1 MSFMP
6 MRACANIDPSSTTA
20 APTRYATSGRE
31 EAPREQVQ
39 EERQE
44 RPEHDARDAPRER
57 LSPGLDALDR
67 IAPRDDEL
75 VVLAVDAEEPIR
87 LAHRCRGERRRAVRL
102 DRNDLPRDKRVEE
115 LRAWHDR
122 QRFRALREV
131 TGSP

>member
-1 MSFMP
+1 MGGDDEVP
-6 MRACANIDPSSTTA
+6 RADDERRHVNVVHANARLREHRSVEHDGGA
-20 APTRYATSGRE
+20 DQVRDERRRE

-39 EERQE
+39 EEREE

-87 LAHRCRGERRRAVRL
+87 LAHRYRCERRRA
-102 DRNDLPRDKRVEE
+102 
-115 LRAWHDR
+115 
-122 QRFRALREV
+122 
-131 TGSP
+131 GSE